1 MKAKVKITITKE
13 GHILVSKTEL
23 PADIEFNN
31 TFTPVKTPTPNK
43 VPVPKPQKTSEHKV
57 EYDKKAKYNKEI
69 ELMKET

>member
-13 GHILVSKTEL
+13 GHILISKTEL

-43 VPVPKPQKTSEHKV
+43 VPLPKPQKHLNIKLNTIKRRNII
-57 EYDKKAKYNKEI
+57 KKLN
-69 ELMKET
+69 